1 MFDLRMYKMLLILT
15 CLALFASACGS
26 PAQNES
32 IISTAVAQTVQ
43 AGETIPETVIPATN
57 TPETTMDA
65 TLTPAI
71 TPTSEATLLSAP
83 SDPDCIY
90 ASLVGEYPPDMTIY
104 LPGDSFTKTWTIQ
117 NQGTCTWDSSYKLI
131 FWSGD
136 ILGGSTSYEL
146 PEVVLPGDDISI
158 SIFLQAPATEG
169 TYTGY
174 WRLQTPWN
182 ANFGVGQYS
191 QAFYAS
197 IVVDKKP
204 RLDYGIIGVTYD
216 IVRDPPTG
224 CPVNVRYTVYATVT
238 TNGPYEIGYFW
249 DQSDQNESAVKSL
262 IFTEAGSK
270 TVSREWMIRRG
281 ATSNP
286 RWMEFV
292 ETDPATQ
299 YFKYHGKTY
308 ILNNC
313 P

>member
-1 MFDLRMYKMLLILT
+1 MLVVLSY
-15 CLALFASACGS
+15 LALFASACGS
-26 PAQNES
+26 SAQNES
-32 IISTAVAQTVQ
+32 VISTAVAQTVQ
-43 AGETIPETVIPATN
+43 AGETIPEIVIPATN
-57 TPETTMDA
+57 TPDTTIDA

-71 TPTSEATLLSAP
+71 TPTSKPTLLSAP
-83 SDPDCIY
+83 SDPDCIH
-90 ASLVGEYPPDMTIY
+90 ASLVGEYPPDLTIY
-104 LPGDSFTKTWTIQ
+104 LPGDRFTKMWTIQ
-117 NQGTCTWDSSYKLI
+117 NGGTCTWDSSYKLI

-136 ILGGSTSYEL
+136 ILGGSTSYDL
-146 PEVVLPGDDISI
+146 PEVVMPGDDISI
-158 SIFLQAPATEG
+158 SIFLQAPAAEG

-204 RLDYGIIGVTYD
+204 KLDYGIVGVTYD

-238 TNGPYEIGYFW
+238 TNGPFEFGYFW
-249 DQSDQNESAVKSL
+249 DQSDFNESAVKSL
-262 IFTEAGSK
+262 VFTEAGSK

-286 RWMEFV
+286 RWMQFVRVISEGEFF
-292 ETDPATQ
+292 ERFDKA
-299 YFKYHGKTY
+299 Y